1 MYFYHFFKKNILI
14 LSFNSHTIGYVVFN
28 FFIKKHIFGEK
39 NMLEHVVK
47 NRLILCGAIIAGGF
61 LLSSDAFGIST
72 TELKEA
78 MQNLKTEAFS
88 WMFAVKIAAGVVGAA
103 FSVARQSVTPFG
115 IGAGVV
121 AGIHFFDKYIGDGAS
136 LLLP

>member
-1 MYFYHFFKKNILI
+1 MLKRMMPKGRFVIYGVV
-14 LSFNSHTIGYVVFN
+14 IGV
-28 FFIKKHIFGEK
+28 
-39 NMLEHVVK
+39 
-47 NRLILCGAIIAGGF
+47 GF
-61 LLSSDAFGIST
+61 LSTHVFGISVQD
-72 TELKEA
+72 LKA
-78 MQNLKTEAFS
+78 PMQDLKNEAFS

-121 AGIHFFDKYIGDGAS
+121 AGIHFFDKYIGDGSS